1 MYAHYIYIQL
11 IIIVILTDFSLIV
24 SATTTATYAF

>member
-11 IIIVILTDFSLIV
+11 IIIVILTDFIKYV
-24 SATTTATYAF
+24 SHGQLLDVS